1 MKLSL
6 LDWLACPACGDGAFS
21 LRIDREERLPVYEGH
36 FEPGEE
42 TPGRQ
47 DGSLVEVVEGLLT
60 CRDCAGAYPVT
71 EGIPRLLPPGGEPG
85 PTTGHRLTEFDGY
98 VRQYE
103 ESFLD
108 LVAPLGAEDFV
119 GRLVLDAG
127 CGFGRHA
134 FFAARYGAE
143 VVALDSSPDAVASA
157 YRNLRSQL
165 RAHVVLGDVRRPPLR
180 KQIFD
185 LVYSLGVL
193 HHVVDSGLALAALHE
208 LVKPG
213 GRFSTWVY
221 GPRQGLTRI
230 ATGALRGATAQMQ
243 PKELLRFSQVI
254 AAALR
259 VFSHTPHRFFGQLP
273 VLSAVVTH
281 LPVHDHSRWPFD
293 VVVADV
299 YDRLRIPVTEYFM
312 GEDLER
318 WYAEAGYADIR
329 VTRRVRNTESF
340 RGTGVRR

>member
-6 LDWLACPACGDGAFS
+6 LDWLACPACGDGTFT
-21 LRIDREERLPVYEGH
+21 LRIDREEKIPVYAGH
-36 FEPGEE
+36 FEPGEDA
-42 TPGRQ
+42 PGRR
-47 DGSLVEVVEGLLT
+47 DDTLVEVAEGALN
-60 CRDCAGAYPVT
+60 CRECGAAFPVT

-85 PTTGHRLTEFDGY
+85 PSTGHRLTEFDGF
-98 VRQYE
+98 VQQYE
-103 ESFLD
+103 DNFLD
-108 LVAPLGAEDFV
+108 LMAPLRADDFV

-134 FFAARYGAE
+134 FFSARYGAE
-143 VVALDSSPDAVASA
+143 VIALDSSPDAVASA
-157 YRNLRSQL
+157 RRNLRTQL

-180 KQIFD
+180 KQLFD
-185 LVYSLGVL
+185 MVYCLGVL
-193 HHVVDSGLALAALHE
+193 HHVSEHAVALAALDQ

-213 GRFSTWVY
+213 GRFSSWVY

-230 ATGALRGATAQMQ
+230 ATGALRGATAQME
-243 PKELLRFSQVI
+243 PKQLQRFSQLI
-254 AAALR
+254 AGGLR
-259 VFSHTPHRFFGQLP
+259 LFSHTPHRFFGKLP
-273 VLSAVVTH
+273 VLSSVVTH

-299 YDRLRIPVTEYFM
+299 YDRLRIPVTGYFM

-318 WYAEAGYADIR
+318 WYAEAGYADIQ

-340 RGTGVRR
+340 RATGVRR